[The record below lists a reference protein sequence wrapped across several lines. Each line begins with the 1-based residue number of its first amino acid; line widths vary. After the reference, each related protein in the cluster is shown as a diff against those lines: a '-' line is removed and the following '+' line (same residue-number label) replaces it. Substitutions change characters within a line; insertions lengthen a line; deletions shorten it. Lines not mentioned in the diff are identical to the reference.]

1 MKNRGAVREHGVFK
15 ELKEDQCDSC
25 VGRVDGVEAENTRR
39 KHSIEGQARLATV
52 KVGVPLMGFSQER
65 EGGLL

>member
-1 MKNRGAVREHGVFK
+1 MKNLGAVREHGVFK

-25 VGRVDGVEAENTRR
+25 VWRVDGVDAGNTRR
-39 KHSIEGQARLATV
+39 KHSIEQARLATV
-52 KVGVPLMGFSQER
+52 KVGVPLTGFSQES